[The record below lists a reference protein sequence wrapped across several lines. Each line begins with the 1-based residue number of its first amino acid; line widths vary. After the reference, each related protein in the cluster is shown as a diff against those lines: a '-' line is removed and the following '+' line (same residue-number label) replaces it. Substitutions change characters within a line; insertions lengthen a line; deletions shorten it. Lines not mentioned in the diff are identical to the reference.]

1 MITYTVTSTETQTIY
16 DIQGA
21 NTCIGPCLYKEK
33 EGHSIILRPK
43 KRDDQFCSL
52 LVSLYM
58 GLHPRLGRDSPL
70 QMLQDDVLGR
80 ISSILLS
87 SLSVEHKRWDLKP
100 HSGGSYTFFYPFE
113 GEAHGYAGP
122 ENVFN
127 GMRICSC
134 CNNRIQE
141 QLDDI
146 AHAEDED
153 EKIVATAHMAEDCI
167 RIVQK
172 LEEIAI
178 CLNPALPEGARSA
191 SCPNLEDIAIC
202 LNPALPARSA
212 SCP

>member
-1 MITYTVTSTETQTIY
+1 MITYTVTFTETQTIY

-21 NTCIGPCLYKEK
+21 NTCLGPCRHKEK
-33 EGHSIILRPK
+33 EGYSIIRRPK
-43 KRDDQFCSL
+43 KKDHELCSL

-58 GLHPRLGRDSPL
+58 GLHPHLGKDSPL

-87 SLSVEHKRWDLKP
+87 SLSVEEKRWSLKP
-100 HSGGSYTFFYPFE
+100 SSGGSYTFVYPFE
-113 GEAHGYAGP
+113 GEAYGHAGP
-122 ENVFN
+122 ENVFK
-127 GMRICSC
+127 GMRICSR

-146 AHAEDED
+146 AYAEDED
-153 EKIVATAHMAEDCI
+153 EKIAATADMAHDCF
-167 RIVQK
+167 RIVEK
-172 LEEIAI
+172 LEEIAT
-178 CLNPALPEGARSA
+178 
-191 SCPNLEDIAIC
+191 C